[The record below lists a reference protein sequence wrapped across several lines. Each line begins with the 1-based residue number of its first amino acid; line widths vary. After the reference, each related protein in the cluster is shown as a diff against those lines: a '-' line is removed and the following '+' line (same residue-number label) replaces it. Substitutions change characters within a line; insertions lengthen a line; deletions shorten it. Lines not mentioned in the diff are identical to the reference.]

1 MVQPA
6 RLPALLLAFAPTA
19 CAAPPPQVSSTVCN
33 QSAFPWP
40 DCQPSCAGESG
51 GTKCVHG
58 TDYRDSFAGKGSK
71 VALQGGCL
79 NCSGVVCTM
88 SVRGDTAPPETA
100 PLGQPPRPGKRVQL
114 TAPGWEHTKVRHTLL
129 LPEEFNPSR
138 KELWPMLVELPGNGC
153 GYGGPWPEGC
163 GSNWTAQGWGI
174 AQGKRVVWLTLP
186 FVTRDLGV
194 ETAVQTGWW
203 GCSRGGEPFTYSE
216 SCLSNDTYTTST
228 TVSYLKAAV
237 ADVVKRFRVD
247 PHKMILLGHSR
258 GSIGTQAVGGA
269 DDEIASMWAGIIAAS
284 HYDGAEHWPYS
295 NHAGGVSGAVMRAK
309 RLAHVPK
316 FLVGECNLQTGI
328 AFEWLRD
335 VAKVPMGLVT
345 AVPSGFRDHTGF
357 WILRPSEARTRLRD
371 WVFSLLQL

>member
-1 MVQPA
+1 M
-6 RLPALLLAFAPTA
+6 
-19 CAAPPPQVSSTVCN
+19 
-33 QSAFPWP
+33 
-40 DCQPSCAGESG
+40 
-51 GTKCVHG
+51 
-58 TDYRDSFAGKGSK
+58 
-71 VALQGGCL
+71 
-79 NCSGVVCTM
+79 
-88 SVRGDTAPPETA
+88 
-100 PLGQPPRPGKRVQL
+100 
-114 TAPGWEHTKVRHTLL
+114 
-129 LPEEFNPSR
+129 
-138 KELWPMLVELPGNGC
+138 
-153 GYGGPWPEGC
+153 
-163 GSNWTAQGWGI
+163 
-174 AQGKRVVWLTLP
+174 
-186 FVTRDLGV
+186 
-194 ETAVQTGWW
+194 
-203 GCSRGGEPFTYSE
+203 
-216 SCLSNDTYTTST
+216 
-228 TVSYLKAAV
+228 

-258 GSIGTQAVGGA
+258 GSIATQAVGGA

-316 FLVGECNLQTGI
+316 FLVGECNLQTCI